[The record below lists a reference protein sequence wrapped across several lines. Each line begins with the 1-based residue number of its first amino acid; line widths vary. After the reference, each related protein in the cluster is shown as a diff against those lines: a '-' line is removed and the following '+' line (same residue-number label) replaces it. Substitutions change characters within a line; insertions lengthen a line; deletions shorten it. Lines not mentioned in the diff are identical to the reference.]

1 MFKQGNYGDVSARK
15 QLRKDL
21 NCKSFQWYIDNVHPD
36 IFMPPESVIAGEVRI
51 FVVPMNF
58 II

>member
-1 MFKQGNYGDVSARK
+1 MTIRVRSSIFKQGDYGDVSARK

-36 IFMPPESVIAGEVRI
+36 IFMPPESVVAGEV
-51 FVVPMNF
+51 
-58 II
+58 